1 MFSSRLL
8 RAMARAFLAR
18 ATRPWRAIDSAM
30 VFTLI
35 LHPDTPAGRCQL
47 LSEIV
52 EVLLT
57 VAEVLA
63 QGLVQAESAK

>member
-1 MFSSRLL
+1 
-8 RAMARAFLAR
+8 
-18 ATRPWRAIDSAM
+18 M